1 MPTVKAAFG
10 GRIPLVNLDQCSSI
24 PLCFVLQLPAKFTP
38 SYIRD
43 GFRQAVVL
51 DHILDLQT
59 LDAYDLV
66 FAYDASREL
75 VLIVSSPV
83 CNLFMDAG
91 NIETGF
97 CTVLG
102 PLFLFCVAA
111 LCFCKLLFILDE
123 ELGIAGGVPI
133 GGDDHRLQAQV
144 KPNRRRCDFQWLDIL
159 FYQDGDKVAFSFIFG
174 DGDAAWLASVRQ
186 WAVPRDV
193 KRGIHFCQRKSL
205 ALPDEGI
212 ARVYGGLLVALLF
225 VGGIVCPSIKEVT
238 KGFIHISESLL
249 QGDRRNI
256 VKPCRFFLFL
266 EQDQMLR

>member
-1 MPTVKAAFG
+1 MTTVKAPFG
-10 GRIPLVNLDQCSSI
+10 GWIPLVNLDDGSSI
-24 PLCFVLQLPAKFTP
+24 PLCFVLQLPAQFTP

-43 GFRQAVVL
+43 GFSQAVVF

-59 LDAYDLV
+59 LEAYDLV

-75 VLIVSSPV
+75 VVIVSPSIGY
-83 CNLFMDAG
+83 LLMDAR
-91 NIETGF
+91 NLETGF
-97 CTVLG
+97 YAVLG
-102 PLFLFCVAA
+102 TFFLLGMTTLRFCQ
-111 LCFCKLLFILDE
+111 LLFILGE
-123 ELGIAGGVPI
+123 EFGVAI
-133 GGDDHRLQAQV
+133 GVTIRGDDHRLQAQV

-225 VGGIVCPSIKEVT
+225 EGGIVCPSIKEVT
-238 KGFIHISESLL
+238 KGFIQISESLL

-266 EQDQMLR
+266 ERLV